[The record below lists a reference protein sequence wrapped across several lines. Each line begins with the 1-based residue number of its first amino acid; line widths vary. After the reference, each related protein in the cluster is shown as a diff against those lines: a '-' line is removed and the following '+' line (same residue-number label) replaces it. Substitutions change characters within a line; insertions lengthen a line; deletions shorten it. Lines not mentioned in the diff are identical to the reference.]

1 VEQVRRALPGPKK
14 AQSARQPEKQV

>member
-14 AQSARQPEKQV
+14 VQSARQPEKQG